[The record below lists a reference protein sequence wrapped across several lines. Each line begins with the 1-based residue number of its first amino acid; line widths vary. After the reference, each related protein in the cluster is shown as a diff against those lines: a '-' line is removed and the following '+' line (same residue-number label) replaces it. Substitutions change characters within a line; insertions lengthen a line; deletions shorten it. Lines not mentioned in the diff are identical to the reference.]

1 MMGKRAGWI
10 GGAVF
15 LVLVILAG
23 TWFLVASPRFDAAA
37 QTQQMAEEAR
47 ARNDLLELQVAR
59 LRADY
64 ALLDEYRAEIAEIQ
78 VQIPPEAEL
87 DRILAEVHDLAEDTD
102 AFIVDISPGLP
113 EIVTF
118 AQPAPVAPEPAPV
131 EPTEGEEPEQVDDGE
146 ATAEEPSE
154 PEPTGPVPI
163 DGFIA
168 VPFQITV
175 LGEFDAVA
183 AFLDG
188 MQTGMDRLYLVTDL
202 GGVRQQ
208 ESEASGGKPEIED
221 GHVELTING
230 YAYVLAN
237 ETLLRALVVDDGTDD
252 GEDVEEEQGELPS
265 SDDNP
270 FEPLAPTRGGGGGDD

>member
-118 AQPAPVAPEPAPV
+118 AQPAPVAPDPAPV